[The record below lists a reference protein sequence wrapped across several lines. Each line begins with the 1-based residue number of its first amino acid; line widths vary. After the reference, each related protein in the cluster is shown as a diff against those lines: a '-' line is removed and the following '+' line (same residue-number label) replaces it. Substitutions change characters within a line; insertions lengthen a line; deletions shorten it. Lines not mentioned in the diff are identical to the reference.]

1 MKSNK
6 NIIAYTSV
14 VLILIITIFTITSN
28 NKGQENNIIDS
39 KELKATIIS
48 INDDT
53 IKANDKNNIIY
64 TFSIDN
70 ILAEVGDDILIEY
83 TGLLDENKEHQ
94 NVNII
99 NYSTI
104 TTSNED
110 EIPEKLQDNG
120 IFSDYYTLAYNKV
133 KTLTLE
139 EKIGQLILARY
150 PEENAKEDL
159 IKYNLSGYVFYEK
172 DFKDKTKQEVITM
185 INELQEA
192 AKIPILTAV
201 DEEGGTVVR
210 ISSNPNL
217 VSERFASPRELYL
230 SGGLDEI
237 RKDTIEKSNLL
248 SKLGINLNL
257 APVIDVS
264 TDPNDYMYKRT
275 IGENTQITSRYA
287 KTVIEASKLNN
298 VSYTLKHFPGYGN
311 NDDTHN
317 SSVTDTRTYDDILNN
332 DLPPFE
338 AGINAGAEAY

>member
-139 EKIGQLILARY
+139 EKIV
-150 PEENAKEDL
+150 N
-159 IKYNLSGYVFYEK
+159 
-172 DFKDKTKQEVITM
+172 
-185 INELQEA
+185 
-192 AKIPILTAV
+192 
-201 DEEGGTVVR
+201 
-210 ISSNPNL
+210 
-217 VSERFASPRELYL
+217 
-230 SGGLDEI
+230 
-237 RKDTIEKSNLL
+237 
-248 SKLGINLNL
+248 
-257 APVIDVS
+257 
-264 TDPNDYMYKRT
+264 
-275 IGENTQITSRYA
+275 
-287 KTVIEASKLNN
+287 
-298 VSYTLKHFPGYGN
+298 
-311 NDDTHN
+311 
-317 SSVTDTRTYDDILNN
+317 
-332 DLPPFE
+332 
-338 AGINAGAEAY
+338 

>member
-1 MKSNK
+1 
-6 NIIAYTSV
+6 
-14 VLILIITIFTITSN
+14 
-28 NKGQENNIIDS
+28 
-39 KELKATIIS
+39 
-48 INDDT
+48 
-53 IKANDKNNIIY
+53 
-64 TFSIDN
+64 
-70 ILAEVGDDILIEY
+70 
-83 TGLLDENKEHQ
+83 
-94 NVNII
+94 
-99 NYSTI
+99 
-104 TTSNED
+104 
-110 EIPEKLQDNG
+110 
-120 IFSDYYTLAYNKV
+120 
-133 KTLTLE
+133 
-139 EKIGQLILARY
+139 
-150 PEENAKEDL
+150 
-159 IKYNLSGYVFYEK
+159 
-172 DFKDKTKQEVITM
+172 M